1 MEFKDY
7 AKLQKRTSPNGSDL
21 TMVALGLT
29 GESGEFADAV
39 KKHLFQGH
47 PLDREHL
54 IEELGDILWYIF
66 EGANFLGVEPD
77 EIAQRNIDKLKK
89 RYPDGFDPE
98 RSLNRQ

>member
-7 AKLQKRTSPNGSDL
+7 AKLQQRTSPEKADL

-29 GESGEFADAV
+29 GESGEFADLI

-47 PLDREHL
+47 PLEKERL
-54 IEELGDILWYIF
+54 AEELGDILWYIF
-66 EGANFLGVEPD
+66 EGAKFLDIDPE
-77 EIAQRNIDKLKK
+77 EIALGNIEKLKK

-98 RSLNRQ
+98 RSINR